1 MINFMNNNRNI
12 IGTLSILAIFGV
24 YSNVANASENRLN
37 DSKNIVLEE
46 TIEATEVAKSV
57 SEAKEDQL
65 EKYKNAVNLSD
76 KDLKNLLRLVGFEG
90 QKLREAW
97 AIAKKESGGRPMAL
111 NLSKRTG
118 DSSYGLFQINMIG
131 DLGPERRDKFKLESN
146 YELFNPVLNAQ
157 VAFHMSNGGE
167 NWIKLP
173 AGSRPPILFLKWLC
187 LESRPFFSG
196 IPITWFVDSIPAD

>member
-1 MINFMNNNRNI
+1 MNNNRQI
-12 IGTLSILAIFGV
+12 IGTLSILAMFAV
-24 YSNVANASENRLN
+24 WSNTANASENRL
-37 DSKNIVLEE
+37 DSSNTVLTE
-46 TIEATEVAKSV
+46 TIEASQEAKSV
-57 SEAKEDQL
+57 SKAKEDQL

-90 QKLREAW
+90 QNLREAW

-131 DLGPERRDKFKLESN
+131 DLGPDRRDKFNLESN

-157 VAFHMSNGGE
+157 VAFHMSDGGQ
-167 NWIKLP
+167 NWIAWKGLTP
-173 AGSRPPILFLKWLC
+173 RAKEWLAKFP
-187 LESRPFFSG
+187 S
-196 IPITWFVDSIPAD
+196 

>member
-12 IGTLSILAIFGV
+12 IGTLSILAMFSV
-24 YSNVANASENRLN
+24 WSNVANASENRLDGSN
-37 DSKNIVLEE
+37 TVSV
-46 TIEATEVAKSV
+46 EATVASQEAEVV
-57 SEAKEDQL
+57 SKAKEDQL
-65 EKYKNAVNLSD
+65 EKYKSAITLSD
-76 KDLKNLLRLVGFEG
+76 KDLKNLLHLVGFEG
-90 QKLREAW
+90 QNLKEAW

-131 DLGPERRDKFKLESN
+131 DLGPERRDKFNLHSN

-167 NWIKLP
+167 NWIAWK
-173 AGSRPPILFLKWLC
+173 
-187 LESRPFFSG
+187 G
-196 IPITWFVDSIPAD
+196 ITPRTKELMAKFPH

>member
-1 MINFMNNNRNI
+1 MITFMNNNKNI
-12 IGTLSILAIFGV
+12 IGTLSILAMFAV
-24 YSNVANASENRLN
+24 WSNVANASENRLD
-37 DSKNIVLEE
+37 DSKTIVLEE
-46 TIEATEVAKSV
+46 TIEATQVAKSV
-57 SEAKEDQL
+57 SKAKEDQL

-76 KDLKNLLRLVGFEG
+76 KDLKNLLALVGFEG

-131 DLGPERRDKFKLESN
+131 DLGPERRDKFNLESN

-157 VAFHMSNGGE
+157 VAFHMSRGGE
-167 NWIKLP
+167 NWIAWK
-173 AGSRPPILFLKWLC
+173 
-187 LESRPFFSG
+187 G
-196 IPITWFVDSIPAD
+196 ITPRTKQLMGGFPQ

>member
-1 MINFMNNNRNI
+1 MINFMNNNRQI
-12 IGTLSILAIFGV
+12 IGTLSILAMFGV
-24 YSNVANASENRLN
+24 WSNTANASENRLN
-37 DSKNIVLEE
+37 DSNIVLQE
-46 TIEATEVAKSV
+46 TTEATQVAKSV
-57 SEAKEDQL
+57 SKAKEDQL

-131 DLGPERRDKFKLESN
+131 DLGPERRDKFNLTSN

-167 NWIKLP
+167 NWIAWKGITPRTKHLM
-173 AGSRPPILFLKWLC
+173 LKFP
-187 LESRPFFSG
+187 E
-196 IPITWFVDSIPAD
+196 

>member
-12 IGTLSILAIFGV
+12 IGTLSILAMFSV
-24 YSNVANASENRLN
+24 WSNVANASENRL
-37 DSKNIVLEE
+37 DSKTIVLEE

-57 SEAKEDQL
+57 SKAKEDQL

-76 KDLKNLLRLVGFEG
+76 KDLKHLLHLVGFEG
-90 QKLREAW
+90 QNLREAW

-131 DLGPERRDKFKLESN
+131 DLGPDRRDKFNLTSN

-167 NWIKLP
+167 N
-173 AGSRPPILFLKWLC
+173 
-187 LESRPFFSG
+187 
-196 IPITWFVDSIPAD
+196 

>member
-12 IGTLSILAIFGV
+12 IGTLSILAMFSV
-24 YSNVANASENRLN
+24 WSNVANASENRLDDN
-37 DSKNIVLEE
+37 KTIVLEE
-46 TIEATEVAKSV
+46 TIEATEVAESV
-57 SEAKEDQL
+57 SKAKEDQL

-76 KDLKNLLRLVGFEG
+76 KDLKNLLHLVGFEG
-90 QKLREAW
+90 QKLKEAW

-131 DLGPERRDKFKLESN
+131 DLGPDRRDKFNLTSN

-167 NWIKLP
+167 NWTAWK
-173 AGSRPPILFLKWLC
+173 
-187 LESRPFFSG
+187 G
-196 IPITWFVDSIPAD
+196 ITPRTKEWITKFPQ

>member
-1 MINFMNNNRNI
+1 MHNNSRV
-12 IGTLSILAIFGV
+12 IGTLSILAMFGV

-37 DSKNIVLEE
+37 DTKPVVLEE
-46 TIEATEVAKSV
+46 TIEATEVAEVV

-131 DLGPERRDKFKLESN
+131 DLGPDRRDKFNLESN

-157 VAFHMSNGGE
+157 IAFHMSQRGK
-167 NWIKLP
+167 NWTAWK
-173 AGSRPPILFLKWLC
+173 
-187 LESRPFFSG
+187 G
-196 IPITWFVDSIPAD
+196 ITPRTVSLMKDFPN